1 MQLGVA
7 NPPGNLINW
16 PHLPRDD
23 AVSAR
28 TDKRWRS
35 KCRAMDGRAW
45 DALLATHH
53 ERVARFVFL
62 LEPGATVEWVEA
74 ICRQTFLR
82 AVDAFRDPD
91 LDPRIPPGLLLLQL
105 AQEEV
110 RQAGGMAGSGSGG
123 DGMDLRRMLDG
134 AGGPCRSLIEMWY
147 FSDLT
152 QAELAAAFDVNL
164 NTVPTRLSKCL
175 DRVQA
180 LAARPREARA

>member
-7 NPPGNLINW
+7 NPCGNLINW
-16 PHLPRDD
+16 PHLLLDD
-23 AVSAR
+23 TVSAR
-28 TDKRWRS
+28 TDKRWRA

-45 DALLATHH
+45 DALLAAHH

-74 ICRQTFLR
+74 VCRQTFLR
-82 AVDAFRDPD
+82 AVDTFRDPD
-91 LDPRIPPGLLLLQL
+91 LDQKVPPGLLLLQL

-110 RQAGGMAGSGSGG
+110 RQAGGAAGTRP
-123 DGMDLRRMLDG
+123 DGEGAELRRMLDG

-147 FSDLT
+147 FTELS
-152 QAELAAAFDVNL
+152 QEELAVAFDVNR

-175 DRVQA
+175 DRVQS
-180 LAARPREARA
+180 LAAKPEEARR